1 MCFDRRFGFF
11 FFTPARGQCVC
22 MFAFLNVCMP
32 QCMHVFTYVGS
43 PQGGLVITGT
53 EWDHQNGI
61 GRQLQPP
68 RRGMFVC
75 MCIYIYIY
83 IKTHVCMYVYIYI
96 NIYIYIYI
104 YIYDAGLPHP
114 PSPPTPW
121 YPPLPV
127 KWVVVL
133 FGLVAFPSGL
143 VWPRP
148 LSPPPLWSG
157 ACGLFG
163 WPRPACGGAVC
174 STDVWYG
181 CCRLLV
187 VVSSLRALSPPPPV
201 GWGLWSFWLAP
212 PRLCGA
218 VCSTKTCMVW
228 LLPLVSSNVI
238 VTCSLPYKIALFL
251 LKRCPCPCSDA
262 VHSPSSPP
270 SGLRGFVPVVRDRWE
285 EQGRF
290 GVPGARGLGAGKR
303 GGGGVWEPGTES
315 IYDPG
320 SAVPPPS
327 PPNGSSPPPPPPCGV
342 VVGCFPP
349 PPVVWCGVVWL
360 WVASPSLWCGVV
372 RVWALVVPPFPPCG
386 VVWVGWFPPACLD
399 LLGVWHNPCS

>member
-1 MCFDRRFGFF
+1 MALEGNYSRPEEACLYV
-11 FFTPARGQCVC
+11 CV
-22 MFAFLNVCMP
+22 F
-32 QCMHVFTYVGS
+32 
-43 PQGGLVITGT
+43 
-53 EWDHQNGI
+53 
-61 GRQLQPP
+61 
-68 RRGMFVC
+68 
-75 MCIYIYIY
+75 IYIYIY
-83 IKTHVCMYVYIYI
+83 IKTHVCMYV
-96 NIYIYIYI
+96 YI

-238 VTCSLPYKIALFL
+238 VTCSLPYKIALFSL
-251 LKRCPCPCSDA
+251 NGAPVPALMPFILHRPLPLVCVGSFRLCGTAGRSRGG
-262 VHSPSSPP
+262 
-270 SGLRGFVPVVRDRWE
+270 SGSRGHGGW
-285 EQGRF
+285 G
-290 GVPGARGLGAGKR
+290 PGR
-303 GGGGVWEPGTES
+303 GGGG
-315 IYDPG
+315 
-320 SAVPPPS
+320 
-327 PPNGSSPPPPPPCGV
+327 GV
-342 VVGCFPP
+342 GA
-349 PPVVWCGVVWL
+349 G
-360 WVASPSLWCGVV
+360 
-372 RVWALVVPPFPPCG
+372 
-386 VVWVGWFPPACLD
+386 
-399 LLGVWHNPCS
+399 N